1 MMSRLFDPTEKGE
14 IDLSLIITPEM
25 NLENAPKGGEIF
37 YEQKSA
43 R

>member
-1 MMSRLFDPTEKGE
+1 MSLLFDPIEKGE
-14 IDLSLIITPEM
+14 TDRSLIITPEM
-25 NLENAPKGGEIF
+25 NLENAPKGCEIF